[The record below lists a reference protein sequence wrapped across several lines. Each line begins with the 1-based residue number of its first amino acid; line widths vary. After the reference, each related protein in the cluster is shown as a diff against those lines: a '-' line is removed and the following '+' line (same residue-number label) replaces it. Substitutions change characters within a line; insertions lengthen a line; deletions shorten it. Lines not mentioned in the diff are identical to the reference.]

1 MFRAFMSLIKFK
13 WEGGGVGGDSLDGLV
28 SQLGRGVTLLRPVS
42 QSSW

>member
-1 MFRAFMSLIKFK
+1 MSLIKFK
-13 WEGGGVGGDSLDGLV
+13 WEGGGGVGGDSLDGLV